1 VVDSSGVVL
10 RVGAKGAF
18 GALLVAPNQDVRV
31 KVRAPPEMLL
41 GVRRIALGA
50 FFLIFLLFGR
60 LTIISSITGGTHT
73 KKIQI
78 IRNLLNVI
86 ISIFLFIFILR

>member
-1 VVDSSGVVL
+1 MVDSSGVVL

-41 GVRRIALGA
+41 GVRRRATRTL
-50 FFLIFLLFGR
+50 FLLFLLFLIFLLFGR
-60 LTIISSITGGTHT
+60 LTIISSITGGTHYQ
-73 KKIQI
+73 KDS
-78 IRNLLNVI
+78 NY
-86 ISIFLFIFILR
+86 

>member
-31 KVRAPPEMLL
+31 KVRAPRGMVI
-41 GVRRIALGA
+41 GVRRRATRTL
-50 FFLIFLLFGR
+50 FLLFLILGR
-60 LTIISSITGGTHT
+60 LTIISTISVGTHT